1 MAITLLV
8 RGPIRIRLA
17 RFTVASAIAT
27 GISQLVLLSVY
38 WVGLT
43 DAAAASTLAFLA
55 GSVPHFLMVRYWAWR
70 DTDPGRL
77 PQQLTTYFT
86 VTLVGGVVSIALTT
100 LAEHLLLPLVSG
112 QGWQA
117 VVLTLSYL
125 AASGPVFLLK
135 FALFDR
141 AFAARG
147 SAGEPADQLG
157 QGARGEPGRAG
168 GHLVVVPLRPGRA
181 SDVEVRPRQAGGELP
196 QEHRRGDPARSGWA
210 LPDVGDVAAHGSANS
225 SSTEPASVDSGMRH
239 QRSPARSPA
248 SITRPATSSAV
259 ANTPPVRSP
268 SETFIAPVSVA
279 TSTSRSG
286 ESRSAA

>member
-1 MAITLLV
+1 VAITLLV

-55 GSVPHFLMVRYWAWR
+55 GSLPHFLMVRYWAWR
-70 DTDPGRL
+70 DTDPGRM

-86 VTLVGGVVSIALTT
+86 VTLIGGVVSIALTT

-141 AFAARG
+141 AFA
-147 SAGEPADQLG
+147 
-157 QGARGEPGRAG
+157 GRAQ
-168 GHLVVVPLRPGRA
+168 RA
-181 SDVEVRPRQAGGELP
+181 NP
-196 QEHRRGDPARSGWA
+196 Q
-210 LPDVGDVAAHGSANS
+210 
-225 SSTEPASVDSGMRH
+225 
-239 QRSPARSPA
+239 
-248 SITRPATSSAV
+248 TSSARVRAANPV
-259 ANTPPVRSP
+259 APAV
-268 SETFIAPVSVA
+268 
-279 TSTSRSG
+279 TSS
-286 ESRSAA
+286 